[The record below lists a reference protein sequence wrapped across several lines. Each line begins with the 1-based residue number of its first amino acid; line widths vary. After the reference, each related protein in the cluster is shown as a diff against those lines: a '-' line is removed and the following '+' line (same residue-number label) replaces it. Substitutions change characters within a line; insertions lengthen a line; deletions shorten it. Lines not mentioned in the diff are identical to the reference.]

1 MVLNTESLRLIF
13 FTAESA
19 EVAEKYNMGLSEEQG
34 KSKILISS
42 LCGPRR
48 ALRLFFLT
56 AEVAEFVEKFLLFF
70 KSKNTKTAKSAKFYA
85 KGAKL

>member
-1 MVLNTESLRLIF
+1 
-13 FTAESA
+13 
-19 EVAEKYNMGLSEEQG
+19 MGLSEEQG

-85 KGAKL
+85 KGAKLELKMRPQSSFAVYSSIKG